1 MPPAPAGRS
10 GPEKGFCHV
19 NTWLSTQ
26 VAQSPGEEAA
36 GTKMNMGLWGW
47 GAGGFLPS
55 YRGVGRMQV
64 SQEQEGHSQRGPSLS
79 LSFSGCVLKNTQ
91 VVGADT

>member
-1 MPPAPAGRS
+1 M
-10 GPEKGFCHV
+10 

-36 GTKMNMGLWGW
+36 GMNGSSYMSEINVGLWGW

-64 SQEQEGHSQRGPSLS
+64 S
-79 LSFSGCVLKNTQ
+79 
-91 VVGADT
+91 